1 MTRQKR
7 LQGMEIDKNIFA
19 CMNNFVHNMI
29 ACEQALLGLQG
40 GTIKY
45 YIAVKVTISPKS
57 QKFNW
62 FFLVAHLWKVQ
73 EILIKQ
79 FFLS

>member
-7 LQGMEIDKNIFA
+7 LQGVEMDKNIFA

-29 ACEQALLGLQG
+29 ACEQALLGVTRGYNNILYCRKSDHQS
-40 GTIKY
+40 KKS
-45 YIAVKVTISPKS
+45 KV
-57 QKFNW
+57 W

>member
-29 ACEQALLGLQG
+29 ACEQALLGVTRG
-40 GTIKY
+40 Y
-45 YIAVKVTISPKS
+45 NYIALKVSISPKS
-57 QKFNW
+57 QKFG
-62 FFLVAHLWKVQ
+62 FFELHTCGKYR
-73 EILIKQ
+73 K
-79 FFLS
+79 FL

>member
-29 ACEQALLGLQG
+29 ACEQALLG
-40 GTIKY
+40 
-45 YIAVKVTISPKS
+45 VTRGYNKLLP
-57 QKFNW
+57 
-62 FFLVAHLWKVQ
+62 
-73 EILIKQ
+73 
-79 FFLS
+79 